1 MPRIKSSQ
9 LTAREIELARA
20 VIDAP
25 TIGLQYLAPTLG
37 MNHQVLRNAMRRIY
51 AKTGTDSRLHLTVWA
66 WQNKIAP
73 CPCGKP

>member
-1 MPRIKSSQ
+1 MPRTKSSQ

-25 TIGLQYLAPTLG
+25 TLRLQDIAPAVG
-37 MNHQVLRNAMRRIY
+37 MNYQVLRNAMRRIY

-66 WQNKIAP
+66 WHNKIAP
-73 CPCGKP
+73 LP